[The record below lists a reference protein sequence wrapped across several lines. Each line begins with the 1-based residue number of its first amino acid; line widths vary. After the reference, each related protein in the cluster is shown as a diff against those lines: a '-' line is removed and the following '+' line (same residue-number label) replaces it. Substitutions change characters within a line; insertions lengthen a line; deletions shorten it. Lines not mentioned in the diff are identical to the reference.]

1 MWVKALGLDNGY
13 NYPPVSSRRS
23 MRTPSPKKY
32 PFTAAPHRMLFF
44 AGACQLVLVMAW
56 WLAEMG
62 GRYTGG
68 WTPPPTVIPAVWSH
82 VFLMLFGIFPFFIF
96 GFLLTVY
103 PRWMNGAAVT
113 AGRYIGIF
121 WLLVSGMVL
130 YYIGLYSST
139 RLLALALVIQLIGWG
154 MATLTLITVY
164 ARAAQ
169 RGPHETILNLAL
181 LAGMSGIAL
190 FLHALLTGT
199 GQSMLLARSVGLWL
213 FLIPVVFVVSH
224 RMLPF
229 FSSSVLVNYTM
240 VRPAWSLPLMLVCVT
255 GHTLLETLALPQ
267 WLFVVDLPLALT
279 ALHHTL
285 VWKFTRS
292 FQVRLLAV
300 LHIAFLWLGIAL
312 LLYSLQS
319 LILLVTGSAPLGRA
333 PLHALGI
340 GFVASMVL
348 AMASRVSLG
357 HSGQPLMA
365 DNLTWF
371 CFLGLGV
378 SALLRMAAELALN
391 NPGLSGMLNIAAA
404 VIWLVSTGLWVWQY
418 APLYIRPRQDGKAG

>member
-1 MWVKALGLDNGY
+1 M
-13 NYPPVSSRRS
+13 
-23 MRTPSPKKY
+23 T
-32 PFTAAPHRMLFF
+32 
-44 AGACQLVLVMAW
+44 
-56 WLAEMG
+56 
-62 GRYTGG
+62 
-68 WTPPPTVIPAVWSH
+68 
-82 VFLMLFGIFPFFIF
+82 
-96 GFLLTVY
+96 
-103 PRWMNGAAVT
+103 
-113 AGRYIGIF
+113 
-121 WLLVSGMVL
+121 L

-139 RLLALALVIQLIGWG
+139 RVLVLALLIQLIGWG
-154 MATLTLITVY
+154 VAWFTLIMLYT
-164 ARAAQ
+164 RATQ
-169 RGPHETILNLAL
+169 RGAHEKILNLAL

-190 FLHALLTGT
+190 FLHGLLTGA

-240 VRPAWSLPLMLVCVT
+240 VRPAWSLPLMLVCVA
-255 GHTLLETLALPQ
+255 GHALFETLALPQ
-267 WLFVVDLPLALT
+267 WLFVFDLPLALT

-365 DNLTWF
+365 DTLTWF

-391 NPGLSGMLNIAAA
+391 NPGLSGILNITAA
-404 VIWLVSTGLWVWQY
+404 VTWLVSTGLWVWQY

>member
-1 MWVKALGLDNGY
+1 MH
-13 NYPPVSSRRS
+13 
-23 MRTPSPKKY
+23 TPSPKNY

-44 AGACQLVLVMAW
+44 AGACQIVLVMAW
-56 WLAEMG
+56 WLLEIG

-68 WTPPPTVIPAVWSH
+68 WTPPPTVIPAMWSH

-103 PRWMNGAAVT
+103 PRWMNGTAVP

-121 WLLVSGMVL
+121 WLLVSGMTL

-169 RGPHETILNLAL
+169 RGPHEKILNLAL
-181 LAGMSGIAL
+181 LAGMAGIAL

-199 GQSMLLARSVGLWL
+199 GHSILLARSVGLWL
-213 FLIPVVFVVSH
+213 FLLPVVFVVSH

-229 FSSSVLVNYTM
+229 FSNSVLVNYTM

-255 GHTLLETLALPQ
+255 GHALFEALAMPQ
-267 WLFVVDLPLALT
+267 WLFVFDLPLALT

-319 LILLVTGSAPLGRA
+319 LTLLLTGSAPLGRA

-340 GFVASMVL
+340 GFVASMLL

-365 DNLTWF
+365 DTLTWF

-378 SALLRMAAELALN
+378 STLLRIAAELVLN
-391 NPGLSGMLNIAAA
+391 IPGLSGGLNIAAA
-404 VIWLVSTGLWVWQY
+404 VAWLISTGLWVWHY
-418 APLYIRPRQDGKAG
+418 APLYLRPRQDGKAG